1 MNNQRILAQG
11 GSDVELW
18 FQVKKRILNVY
29 RPRPLQFNYTGK
41 EVGLNIEFV
50 TEKDAVPRLTDKN

>member
-1 MNNQRILAQG
+1 MIP
-11 GSDVELW
+11 S
-18 FQVKKRILNVY
+18 KKLILNVY
-29 RPRPLQFNYTGK
+29 RPRLLQFNYTGK

>member
-1 MNNQRILAQG
+1 MIP
-11 GSDVELW
+11 S
-18 FQVKKRILNVY
+18 KKTKILNVY